1 MTHNIYM
8 IDKSKKEE
16 PNSEMPINRKD
27 KFKFLNEV
35 FEPDDET
42 NVYLG

>member
-1 MTHNIYM
+1 MT
-8 IDKSKKEE
+8 DKSKKEDSNTE
-16 PNSEMPINRKD
+16 IHINRKY

-35 FEPDDET
+35 FESDDET